1 MARADRNLTLTLVI
15 ALAGAC
21 AAAAYGAM
29 QAIEDAA
36 ISLLLGGLL
45 FVSILSLCRPPP
57 AAIARRTR
65 ARPGRPER

>member
-1 MARADRNLTLTLVI
+1 MARADRNLTLTLVVV
-15 ALAGAC
+15 LAGAC

-36 ISLLLGGLL
+36 ISLLLGALL
-45 FVSILSLCRPPP
+45 FVTILSLCRPPP

-65 ARPGRPER
+65 ARPGWPER

>member
-1 MARADRNLTLTLVI
+1 MARADRNLTLTLAV

-29 QAIEDAA
+29 LAIEDAA

-57 AAIARRTR
+57 DGTARRSRGR
-65 ARPGRPER
+65 AGRPKV